1 MEFDLKKVKELMAAM
16 DKAGASRVRLK
27 VGDEEI
33 EIDRGAPDA
42 PVVHHHAPPPPP
54 PAAAAA
60 PAVAAPAPAVESGTF
75 ITAPMVG
82 TFYGAPSPEADSFVK
97 VGDTVSEDT
106 VVCIVEAMK
115 VMNEVK
121 SGVKGVIKEV
131 LLETSHPV
139 EFGAKLFRVG

>member
-27 VGDEEI
+27 VGEEEI
-33 EIDRGAPDA
+33 EIDRTAPEA
-42 PVVHHHAPPPPP
+42 PVVHHHAPPPPS
-54 PAAAAA
+54 AAAA
-60 PAVAAPAPAVESGTF
+60 PIPAAAPAAESGTF

-82 TFYGAPSPEADSFVK
+82 TFYGSPSPEADPFVK
-97 VGDTVSEDT
+97 VGDTVTEDT

-121 SGVKGVIKEV
+121 AGVKGVIKEI